1 MPLHSAPDGRVDRP
15 VILITPDID
24 HAARSVE
31 DCYRVKSAYAVAL
44 ESAGSIPLILPYSA
58 SALARLP
65 ALCDGVLLTGSAPGA
80 LQSSARSA
88 FEMRLAQAAL
98 TAGLPILGICHG
110 MQVVGQ
116 VLGATLSD
124 LPSEAAKHNPPSG
137 PEHLAHDLN
146 IPKDSLLG
154 RLTGGWPV
162 SVNSMHLQALEG
174 TGAFQVAARSADG
187 VIEAIERQGPAFCL
201 GVQWHPEYGLTD
213 LDHAIFAA
221 FVSACRARATPQP
234 SARQENPS

>member
-1 MPLHSAPDGRVDRP
+1 VDRP

-24 HAARSVE
+24 PAPRSVE
-31 DCYRVKSAYAVAL
+31 DCYRVRSAYAVAL
-44 ESAGSIPLILPYSA
+44 ESAGAIPLILPYSA

-88 FEMRLAQAAL
+88 FELRLAHAAL

-110 MQVVGQ
+110 MQIIGQ

-124 LPSEAAKHNPPSG
+124 LPTVAATHNPPSG
-137 PEHLAHDLN
+137 PEHLAHALR
-146 IPKDSLLG
+146 ICGDSLLSRLAAG
-154 RLTGGWPV
+154 RSV
-162 SVNSMHLQALEG
+162 SVNSMHLQAL
-174 TGAFQVAARSADG
+174 TGAGAFRVTAWSADA
-187 VIEAIERQGPAFCL
+187 VIEAIEGHGQAFCL

-221 FVSACRARATPQP
+221 FVSACRAQGIGQSLAIT
-234 SARQENPS
+234 EKHTC